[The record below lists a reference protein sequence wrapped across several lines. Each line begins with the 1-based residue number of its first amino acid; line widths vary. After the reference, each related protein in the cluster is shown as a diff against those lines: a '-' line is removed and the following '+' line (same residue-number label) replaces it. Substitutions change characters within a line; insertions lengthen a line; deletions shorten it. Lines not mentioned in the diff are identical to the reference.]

1 MKQTEKRWGKRF
13 LADSLSDIAHQLS
26 TPLSAILLQCDFL
39 REELPPGEAM
49 KGLAQ
54 IETQAD
60 RIRWLVESLLRFS
73 RLDAGVIPFE
83 KREFP
88 PGR

>member
-1 MKQTEKRWGKRF
+1 ME
-13 LADSLSDIAHQLS
+13 
-26 TPLSAILLQCDFL
+26 
-39 REELPPGEAM
+39 
-49 KGLAQ
+49 GLAQ

-60 RIRWLVESLLRFS
+60 RIRWLVESLL
-73 RLDAGVIPFE
+73 DAGVIPFE